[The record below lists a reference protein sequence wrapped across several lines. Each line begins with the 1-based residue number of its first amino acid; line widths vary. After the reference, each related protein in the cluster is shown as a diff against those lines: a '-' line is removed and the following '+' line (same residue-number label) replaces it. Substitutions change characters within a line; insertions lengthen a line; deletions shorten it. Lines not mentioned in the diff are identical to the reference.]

1 MGSAVNSIFFKG
13 IFFNQVDCGDKLQMV
28 MVSNTKQK
36 VQSQTQ
42 KGKKKKKEN
51 PGTVGCCYHVPSI

>member
-1 MGSAVNSIFFKG
+1 
-13 IFFNQVDCGDKLQMV
+13 VDCGDKLKMV

-42 KGKKKKKEN
+42 IGRKKKKEN
-51 PGTVGCCYHVPSI
+51 PGTVGCCYHVPSL